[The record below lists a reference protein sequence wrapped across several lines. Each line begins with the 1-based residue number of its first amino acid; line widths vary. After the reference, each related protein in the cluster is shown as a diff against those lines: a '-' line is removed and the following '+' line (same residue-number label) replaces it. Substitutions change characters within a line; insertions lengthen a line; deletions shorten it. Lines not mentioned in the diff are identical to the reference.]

1 MITQNTFEV
10 AHLRAAGVSLI
21 VELPNHGT
29 PAVAYWGKDVGEL
42 SPSALYALC
51 QARLAPFEKDPL
63 DSSVRPSLI
72 NLASDGWMGRPGLVG
87 HRPDGSGWAPRLRI
101 RSVELTSDTGIKA
114 DTVEPKPE
122 TQDSPISVISGGPAQ
137 IICHLD
143 DEETQLAVDLTL
155 ELLPQ
160 GLARFRASCTNID
173 PARHYTLEE
182 LSITLPLPL
191 EADEILDF
199 SGRWGNE
206 RYPQR
211 SQVKLGCHLREGR
224 HGRAGFDSP
233 MMMYCGSRGFSF
245 ERGQVWGLH
254 VAHSGNHRSWI
265 ERLPSGVQVIGGGEL
280 LLPGEMVLAPHGA
293 YESPWIYAQT
303 ADGLDNAARAIH
315 RWERTLTSHPGI
327 DRPVSLNVWEA
338 VYFNHD
344 LDVLKRLANRA
355 SKIGIERFILDDGWF
370 RGRRDERSSLGDWE
384 VDPDIWPDGLHPL
397 VNYVRD
403 RGMQFGLWIE
413 PEMVST
419 DSELAR
425 NHPEW
430 ILRARSDSLP
440 IEQRYQQVLNLTLPE
455 AWEHVRSRMDALITE
470 YQIDYLK
477 WDHNRDLVDAGNG
490 SAGRAAVHEQTLE
503 CYRLMDRL
511 RADHPG
517 LEIESCSSG
526 GGRVDLE
533 MVQHAQRFWLSDCID
548 PLERQHIQ
556 RWSSQLLAPELMGT
570 HIASEHSHT
579 TGRVSDLSFRAA
591 TALWGHLGFEL
602 DLLSVSD
609 EDLESLADWVTFYRD
624 NRDFLLSGDLV
635 RRDVA
640 DGSLWLNGVLSPGRD
655 RALFAL
661 TSMFRSPMSPRGMI
675 SLPGLEPGRSYKVE
689 TLLIGGGPNG
699 LFLPPW
705 AEGIVMDGAALDIGV
720 HTPKLMPEQ
729 SLVIS
734 VQEVSR

>member
-430 ILRARSDSLP
+430 ILRARSNSLP

-640 DGSLWLNGVLSPGRD
+640 DGSLWLNGVVSPGRD

>member
-233 MMMYCGSRGFSF
+233 MMMFCGSRGFSF

-280 LLPGEMVLAPHGA
+280 LLPGEMVLAPHEA
-293 YESPWIYAQT
+293 YDSPWIYAQT

-455 AWEHVRSRMDALITE
+455 VWEYVRSRMDALITE
-470 YQIDYLK
+470 YQIEYLK

-490 SAGRAAVHEQTLE
+490 SAGRAAVHEQTLA

-609 EDLESLADWVTFYRD
+609 EDLESLADWVAFYRD
-624 NRDFLLSGDLV
+624 NRGFLLAGDVV

-640 DGSLWLNGVLSPGRD
+640 DGSLWLNGVVSPGRD

>member
-233 MMMYCGSRGFSF
+233 MMMFCGSRGFSF

-280 LLPGEMVLAPHGA
+280 LLPGEMVLAPHEA
-293 YESPWIYAQT
+293 YDSPWIYAQT

-338 VYFNHD
+338 VYFNHE

-640 DGSLWLNGVLSPGRD
+640 DGSLWLNGVVSPGRD

>member
-1 MITQNTFEV
+1 M

-233 MMMYCGSRGFSF
+233 MMMFCGSRGFSF

-280 LLPGEMVLAPHGA
+280 LLPGEMVLAPHEA
-293 YESPWIYAQT
+293 YDSPWIYAQT

-455 AWEHVRSRMDALITE
+455 VWEYVRSRMDALITE
-470 YQIDYLK
+470 YQIEYLK

-490 SAGRAAVHEQTLE
+490 SAGRAAVHEQTLA

-609 EDLESLADWVTFYRD
+609 EDLESLADWVAFYRD
-624 NRDFLLSGDLV
+624 NRGFLLAGDVV

-640 DGSLWLNGVLSPGRD
+640 DGSLWLNGVVSPGRD

>member
-1 MITQNTFEV
+1 M

-233 MMMYCGSRGFSF
+233 MMMFCGSRGFSF

-280 LLPGEMVLAPHGA
+280 LLPGEMVLAPHEA
-293 YESPWIYAQT
+293 YDSPWIYAQT

-315 RWERTLTSHPGI
+315 RWERTLPSHPGI

-384 VDPDIWPDGLHPL
+384 VDPEVWPDGLHPL
-397 VNYVRD
+397 VNHVRD

-440 IEQRYQQVLNLTLPE
+440 IEQRYQQVLNLTIPE
-455 AWEHVRSRMDALITE
+455 AWEYVRSRTDALISE
-470 YQIDYLK
+470 YKIEYLK

-490 SAGRAAVHEQTLE
+490 SAGRAAVHEQTLA

-533 MVQHAQRFWLSDCID
+533 MVRHAQRFWLSDCID

-602 DLLSVSD
+602 DLVSVSD
-609 EDLESLADWVTFYRD
+609 EDLHSLADWVAFYRD

-635 RRDVA
+635 RRDIA
-640 DGSLWLNGVLSPGRD
+640 DGSLWLNGVVSPDRD

-675 SLPGLEPGRSYKVE
+675 RLPGLEPGRSYKVE
-689 TLLIGGGPNG
+689 TLLIGGGPNV

>member
-21 VELPNHGT
+21 VELPHHGT

-211 SQVKLGCHLREGR
+211 SHVKLGCHLREGR

-455 AWEHVRSRMDALITE
+455 AWEYVRSRMDALITE

-490 SAGRAAVHEQTLE
+490 SAGRAAVHEQTLA

-579 TGRVSDLSFRAA
+579 TGRVCDLSFRAA

-609 EDLESLADWVTFYRD
+609 EDLESLADWVAFYRD

-640 DGSLWLNGVLSPGRD
+640 DGSLWVNGVVSPGRD

>member
-21 VELPNHGT
+21 VELPHHGT

-101 RSVELTSDTGIKA
+101 RSVELTSDTCIKA

-233 MMMYCGSRGFSF
+233 MMMFCGSRGFSF

-280 LLPGEMVLAPHGA
+280 LLPGEMVLAPHEA

-338 VYFNHD
+338 VYFNHE

-455 AWEHVRSRMDALITE
+455 AWEHVRSRMDALRSEEHT
-470 YQIDYLK
+470 
-477 WDHNRDLVDAGNG
+477 
-490 SAGRAAVHEQTLE
+490 S
-503 CYRLMDRL
+503 
-511 RADHPG
+511 
-517 LEIESCSSG
+517 
-526 GGRVDLE
+526 
-533 MVQHAQRFWLSDCID
+533 
-548 PLERQHIQ
+548 
-556 RWSSQLLAPELMGT
+556 EL
-570 HIASEHSHT
+570 
-579 TGRVSDLSFRAA
+579 
-591 TALWGHLGFEL
+591 
-602 DLLSVSD
+602 
-609 EDLESLADWVTFYRD
+609 
-624 NRDFLLSGDLV
+624 
-635 RRDVA
+635 
-640 DGSLWLNGVLSPGRD
+640 
-655 RALFAL
+655 
-661 TSMFRSPMSPRGMI
+661 
-675 SLPGLEPGRSYKVE
+675 
-689 TLLIGGGPNG
+689 
-699 LFLPPW
+699 
-705 AEGIVMDGAALDIGV
+705 
-720 HTPKLMPEQ
+720 Q
-729 SLVIS
+729 S
-734 VQEVSR
+734 R

>member
-1 MITQNTFEV
+1 
-10 AHLRAAGVSLI
+10 
-21 VELPNHGT
+21 
-29 PAVAYWGKDVGEL
+29 
-42 SPSALYALC
+42 
-51 QARLAPFEKDPL
+51 
-63 DSSVRPSLI
+63 
-72 NLASDGWMGRPGLVG
+72 
-87 HRPDGSGWAPRLRI
+87 
-101 RSVELTSDTGIKA
+101 
-114 DTVEPKPE
+114 
-122 TQDSPISVISGGPAQ
+122 
-137 IICHLD
+137 
-143 DEETQLAVDLTL
+143 
-155 ELLPQ
+155 
-160 GLARFRASCTNID
+160 
-173 PARHYTLEE
+173 
-182 LSITLPLPL
+182 
-191 EADEILDF
+191 
-199 SGRWGNE
+199 
-206 RYPQR
+206 
-211 SQVKLGCHLREGR
+211 
-224 HGRAGFDSP
+224 
-233 MMMYCGSRGFSF
+233 
-245 ERGQVWGLH
+245 
-254 VAHSGNHRSWI
+254 
-265 ERLPSGVQVIGGGEL
+265 
-280 LLPGEMVLAPHGA
+280 
-293 YESPWIYAQT
+293 
-303 ADGLDNAARAIH
+303 
-315 RWERTLTSHPGI
+315 
-327 DRPVSLNVWEA
+327 
-338 VYFNHD
+338 
-344 LDVLKRLANRA
+344 
-355 SKIGIERFILDDGWF
+355 
-370 RGRRDERSSLGDWE
+370 
-384 VDPDIWPDGLHPL
+384 
-397 VNYVRD
+397 
-403 RGMQFGLWIE
+403 
-413 PEMVST
+413 
-419 DSELAR
+419 
-425 NHPEW
+425 

-609 EDLESLADWVTFYRD
+609 EDLESLADWVAFYRD
-624 NRDFLLSGDLV
+624 NRGFLLAGDVV

-640 DGSLWLNGVLSPGRD
+640 DGSLWLNGVVSPGRD

>member
-87 HRPDGSGWAPRLRI
+87 HRPDGSGWAPRLQI

-143 DEETQLAVDLTL
+143 DEEKQLAVDLNL

-233 MMMYCGSRGFSF
+233 MMMFCGSRGFSF

-280 LLPGEMVLAPHGA
+280 LLPGEMVLAPHEA
-293 YESPWIYAQT
+293 YDSPWIYAQT

-338 VYFNHD
+338 VYFNHE

-609 EDLESLADWVTFYRD
+609 EDLESLADWVAFYRD

-640 DGSLWLNGVLSPGRD
+640 DGSLWLNGVVSPGRD

>member
-101 RSVELTSDTGIKA
+101 RSVELTSDTCIKA

-233 MMMYCGSRGFSF
+233 MMMFCGSRGFSF

-280 LLPGEMVLAPHGA
+280 LLPGEMVLAPHEA
-293 YESPWIYAQT
+293 YDSPWIYAQT

-338 VYFNHD
+338 VYFNHE

>member
-1 MITQNTFEV
+1 M

-233 MMMYCGSRGFSF
+233 MMMFCGSRGFSF

-280 LLPGEMVLAPHGA
+280 LLPGEMVLAPHEA
-293 YESPWIYAQT
+293 YDSPWIYAQT

-338 VYFNHD
+338 VYFNHE

>member
-1 MITQNTFEV
+1 M

-233 MMMYCGSRGFSF
+233 MMMFCGSRGFSF

-280 LLPGEMVLAPHGA
+280 LLPGEMVLAPHEA
-293 YESPWIYAQT
+293 YDSPWIYAQT

-315 RWERTLTSHPGI
+315 RWER
-327 DRPVSLNVWEA
+327 
-338 VYFNHD
+338 
-344 LDVLKRLANRA
+344 
-355 SKIGIERFILDDGWF
+355 
-370 RGRRDERSSLGDWE
+370 
-384 VDPDIWPDGLHPL
+384 
-397 VNYVRD
+397 
-403 RGMQFGLWIE
+403 
-413 PEMVST
+413 
-419 DSELAR
+419 
-425 NHPEW
+425 
-430 ILRARSDSLP
+430 
-440 IEQRYQQVLNLTLPE
+440 
-455 AWEHVRSRMDALITE
+455 
-470 YQIDYLK
+470 
-477 WDHNRDLVDAGNG
+477 
-490 SAGRAAVHEQTLE
+490 
-503 CYRLMDRL
+503 
-511 RADHPG
+511 
-517 LEIESCSSG
+517 
-526 GGRVDLE
+526 
-533 MVQHAQRFWLSDCID
+533 
-548 PLERQHIQ
+548 
-556 RWSSQLLAPELMGT
+556 
-570 HIASEHSHT
+570 
-579 TGRVSDLSFRAA
+579 
-591 TALWGHLGFEL
+591 
-602 DLLSVSD
+602 
-609 EDLESLADWVTFYRD
+609 
-624 NRDFLLSGDLV
+624 
-635 RRDVA
+635 
-640 DGSLWLNGVLSPGRD
+640 
-655 RALFAL
+655 
-661 TSMFRSPMSPRGMI
+661 
-675 SLPGLEPGRSYKVE
+675 
-689 TLLIGGGPNG
+689 
-699 LFLPPW
+699 
-705 AEGIVMDGAALDIGV
+705 
-720 HTPKLMPEQ
+720 
-729 SLVIS
+729 
-734 VQEVSR
+734 

>member
-1 MITQNTFEV
+1 M

-233 MMMYCGSRGFSF
+233 MMMFCGSRGFSF

-280 LLPGEMVLAPHGA
+280 LLPGEMVLAPHEA
-293 YESPWIYAQT
+293 YDSPWIYAQT

-338 VYFNHD
+338 VYFNHE

-640 DGSLWLNGVLSPGRD
+640 DGSLWLNGVVSPGRD

>member
-21 VELPNHGT
+21 VELPHHGT

-233 MMMYCGSRGFSF
+233 MMMFCGSRGFSF

-280 LLPGEMVLAPHGA
+280 LLPGEMVLAPHEA

-338 VYFNHD
+338 VYFNHE

-490 SAGRAAVHEQTLE
+490 SAGRAAVHEQTLA

>member
-233 MMMYCGSRGFSF
+233 MMMFCGSRGFSF

-280 LLPGEMVLAPHGA
+280 LLPGEMVLAPHEA

-338 VYFNHD
+338 VYFNHE

>member
-1 MITQNTFEV
+1 M

-21 VELPNHGT
+21 VELPHHGT

-233 MMMYCGSRGFSF
+233 MMMFCGSRGFSF

-280 LLPGEMVLAPHGA
+280 LLPGEMVLAPHEA
-293 YESPWIYAQT
+293 YDSPWIYAQT

>member
-101 RSVELTSDTGIKA
+101 RSVELTSDTCIKA

-233 MMMYCGSRGFSF
+233 MMMFCGSRGFSF

-280 LLPGEMVLAPHGA
+280 LLPGEMVLAPHEA

-338 VYFNHD
+338 VYFNHE